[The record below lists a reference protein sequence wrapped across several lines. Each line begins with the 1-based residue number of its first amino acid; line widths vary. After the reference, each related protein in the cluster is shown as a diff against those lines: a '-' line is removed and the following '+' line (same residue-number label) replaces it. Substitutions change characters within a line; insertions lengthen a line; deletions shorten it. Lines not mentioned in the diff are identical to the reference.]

1 MRYCTFD
8 EGRITIENGRKKK
21 DFLDEIKERGEKF
34 FLAKSKKVK
43 RLFSQKYG
51 RGKHFSKEKN
61 EGTGTILGA

>member
-8 EGRITIENGRKKK
+8 DGRITIENDRKK
-21 DFLDEIKERGEKF
+21 DFLDEKKEGGEIF
-34 FLAKSKKVK
+34 FLTKSKKVK

-61 EGTGTILGA
+61 EGAGTILGA